1 MLRQSRST
9 RSLEERLPASKAYDV
24 LGSFVRF
31 QLRRCGAFGVFGF
44 ALTLRRGFSSVT
56 HGGCCRNVL
65 SSVVFFLVF
74 VVEGELK
81 VEFFFFCSFCPLFF
95 DSFFLIILS
104 GKTKTP

>member
-81 VEFFFFCSFCPLFF
+81 VEFFFFAPFAPS
-95 DSFFLIILS
+95 FLILFS
-104 GKTKTP
+104 